1 MTIRRITSAFFLAVG
16 LGITAIS
23 ASAQPKPGHLDEVLR
38 QMDAASLKFR
48 SAESDFQWDLFE
60 RVVKQTTSQK
70 GTIYFDKEG
79 AKTQMGAKIVE
90 PAIKFL
96 EYREG
101 TLRVFDPGTDHLTTI
116 LSKQN
121 QAQMESFLTLG
132 FGGSGKDLARAWT
145 ISDLGMESMSDGA
158 HAVDTAKLD
167 LVSKD
172 PGVRNMCTHITIWVD
187 TERGI
192 SLKQVF
198 YMPSEDR
205 RTAVYTNIRDNQKVD
220 RKPYEIKTDSR
231 TTRDEH

>member
-205 RTAVYTNIRDNQKVD
+205 RTSVYTNIRYNQKVD
-220 RKPYEIKTDSR
+220 RKPYEIKTDSK